1 MPGII
6 EGEWNIIRVI
16 MTAITCLFL
25 LLFFFIMVFPYLMQ
39 HVECDFQCGCRIEGK
54 PYDSYHGNLVRHLYA
69 ENGYLY
75 AELCNGK
82 TMQVNNFQSD
92 LPV

>member
-6 EGEWNIIRVI
+6 EGEWNIISVI

-39 HVECDFQCGCRIEGK
+39 HVECDFTCGCRIEGK
-54 PYDSYHGNLVRHLYA
+54 PYELHIGTTVRHFYA
-69 ENGYLY
+69 DAETGYLY
-75 AELCNGK
+75 AELCNGN
-82 TMQVNNFQSD
+82 TTRVESFI
-92 LPV
+92 